1 MSNEKPWDVMRRT
14 AWASLCA
21 AIALPDT
28 ADEATRK
35 TISDAALTYARASGM
50 EWADTKV
57 DTAPRREVSGARSAV
72 AGDGPT
78 VFPPFGR
85 AKGTPIKGAALDNLR
100 FYERCALENL
110 DNPDKERWHHKEQ
123 KLLDAVRD
131 ELRRQGQ
138 AADYE

>member
-50 EWADTKV
+50 KWADTRP
-57 DTAPRREVSGARSAV
+57 DTAPRRETTGARSAV
-72 AGDGPT
+72 AGDGPL
-78 VFPPFGR
+78 VRFGR
-85 AKGTPIKGAALDNLR
+85 DKGKPLADVDDLSWYRAALQRDV
-100 FYERCALENL
+100 ES
-110 DNPDKERWHHKEQ
+110 PDKARFLTQNRAHLEEV
-123 KLLDAVRD
+123 DA
-131 ELRRQGQ
+131 ELRARDGR
-138 AADYE
+138 